1 MGYSDSPVAETIN
14 PNTCHN
20 RPYEVTLTGVMDIVA
35 TGIDL
40 IECKRIRDIWQRHG
54 DRLTDRL
61 LTEAEFQYV
70 RRHKD
75 PVPRLAGRFAAKEAV
90 LKVLGTGWRGKIAW
104 RDVEIL
110 NAGNGRPHVKLTGEC
125 KRIADQMGITDIFI
139 SITHTENYAVANA
152 IGIGK

>member
-1 MGYSDSPVAETIN
+1 MN
-14 PNTCHN
+14 
-20 RPYEVTLTGVMDIVA
+20 IVA

-40 IECKRIRDIWQRHG
+40 IECQRVSDIWRRHG

-61 LTEAEFQYV
+61 LTEAELAYV

-75 PVPRLAGRFAAKEAV
+75 IIPRLAGRFAAKEAI

-104 RDVEIL
+104 RDMEIL
-110 NAGNGRPHVKLTGEC
+110 NEENGRPHVKLTGEC
-125 KRIADQMGITDIFI
+125 QRVADELGITDIFI
-139 SITHTENYAVANA
+139 SITHTENYAAAHA